1 LRFTAATPAAA
12 PAIAALRTAT
22 AVALTAQYGYG
33 HWSSCTSESAV
44 LLDLRVPVVSAGWC
58 GERLLAT
65 FRLATRRPWAIDPS
79 YFTECRRPL
88 YLTSMAVDPD
98 RQRQGIGRLCIEEA
112 QRLAVAWPADAIRL
126 DAYDAE
132 AGAGGFYAKAGFR
145 EVARIAYRGTPLVYY
160 ELLL

>member
-1 LRFTAATPAAA
+1 MRFTAATPAAA

-22 AVALTAQYGYG
+22 AVALTARYGYG
-33 HWSSCTSESAV
+33 HWSSCASESAV
-44 LLDLRVPVVSAGWC
+44 LLDLRVPIVCAGWC
-58 GERLLAT
+58 GDRLLAT

-79 YFTECRRPL
+79 YFSDCRRPL
-88 YLTSMAVDPD
+88 YLTSMSVEPD
-98 RQRQGIGRLCIEEA
+98 AQLRGFGRQCIEEA
-112 QRLAVAWPADAIRL
+112 KRVALDWPADSIRL

-145 EVARIAYRGTPLVYY
+145 EMARVVYRGTPLVYY